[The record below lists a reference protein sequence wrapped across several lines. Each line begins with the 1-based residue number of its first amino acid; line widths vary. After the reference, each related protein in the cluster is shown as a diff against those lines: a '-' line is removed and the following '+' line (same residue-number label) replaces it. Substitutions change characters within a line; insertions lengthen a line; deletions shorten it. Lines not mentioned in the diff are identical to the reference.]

1 MHGSR
6 RRSNTYAN
14 NIIVGGDVGFEVV
27 FAGSDPLFVW
37 SHNLVYGNTTNF
49 DGVADLTGKSGNI
62 SVDPEPKVG

>member
-1 MHGSR
+1 MTWGSR
-6 RRSNTYAN
+6 WCSLAA
-14 NIIVGGDVGFEVV
+14 IH
-27 FAGSDPLFVW
+27 FVW